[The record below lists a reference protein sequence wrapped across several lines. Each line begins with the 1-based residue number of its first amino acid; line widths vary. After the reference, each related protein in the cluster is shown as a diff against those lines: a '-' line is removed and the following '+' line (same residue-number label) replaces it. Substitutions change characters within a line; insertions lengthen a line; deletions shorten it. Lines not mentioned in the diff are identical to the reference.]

1 MSKAEVG
8 VRLTLSYMGI
18 LRFSC
23 HGGGGKGGGDG
34 GGGGGGG
41 ERKWSRHIT
50 LKVFKI
56 ISLKKNPLDRFFTIH
71 CLS

>member
-41 ERKWSRHIT
+41 GRESGRVI
-50 LKVFKI
+50 
-56 ISLKKNPLDRFFTIH
+56 
-71 CLS
+71 